1 MNIKN
6 HIPNALTLLNL
17 YCGCLGLAFA
27 HAGNIGLAALLV
39 IAAALF
45 DFSDG
50 FAARM
55 LNAKSKIGEQL
66 DSLAD
71 LVSFGVLPAFI
82 ILEMFNMSAMDV
94 AWARRYKLEGANA
107 MSLYVFIFTAA
118 AALRLAIFNTSTDQ
132 KTSFKGIP
140 SPAAGLFLASFA
152 LVYAYGFQYTP
163 FSYEQL
169 ESYILNS
176 NVLFAAPIALGILM
190 LLPVRFLSLKFTNFS
205 FGENVFRYLL
215 ILGALV
221 LIPIFGFL
229 AIQLIVLLYLI
240 LSVIQNIVAK

>member
-6 HIPNALTLLNL
+6 HIPNVITILNI

-27 HAGNIGLAALLV
+27 HAGNIGLAALLM
-39 IAAALF
+39 IAAAIF

-50 FAARM
+50 FVARM
-55 LNAKSKIGEQL
+55 LNAKSKLGEQL

-82 ILEMFNMSAMDV
+82 ILEMFNMAAMDTS
-94 AWARRYKLEGANA
+94 WARRYHLEGANA
-107 MSLYVFIFTAA
+107 MSLYIFIFTAA
-118 AALRLAIFNTSTDQ
+118 AALRLAIFNTSSDQ
-132 KTSFKGIP
+132 QNSFKGMP
-140 SPAAGLFLASFA
+140 SPAAGLFLGSFA
-152 LVYAYGFQYTP
+152 LVYAYGLQGTP
-163 FSYEQL
+163 FDTDVL
-169 ESYILNS
+169 EAYVLNA
-176 NVLFAAPIALGILM
+176 NVLFAAPIALGVLM
-190 LLPVRFLSLKFTNFS
+190 LLPVRLLSLKFANFS

-215 ILGALV
+215 IIGALT

-240 LSVIQNIVAK
+240 LSVIQNIVTK